1 MTDILLESTTP
12 LLAIDGPRATIRLNR
27 PKHLNRLQQDDLE
40 ALMALFARIEA
51 DPKVRVLVLTGTG
64 RAFSAGFDLN
74 SIAERAGTISL
85 ALKTHKLPIHWS
97 ETSGD
102 VSRDIKSMMLDI
114 VLDVVKAKPL
124 LDRIPPDQL
133 PQ

>member
-1 MTDILLESTTP
+1 MSEVTRSELE
-12 LLAIDGPRATIRLNR
+12 
-27 PKHLNRLQQDDLE
+27 E
-40 ALMALFARIEA
+40 AAALFH
-51 DPKVRVLVLTGTG
+51 
-64 RAFSAGFDLN
+64 